1 MDPLTIAGL
10 GATGIG
16 FIGSLFGDSR
26 EERVERFYNNLRA
39 QAQRDLDEFER
50 RGRAS
55 GRSRRRTQ
63 RAGSINQIRTNIAR
77 GGLAN
82 TTFGRGEVNK
92 AINQA
97 NIVSNQAE
105 NDFDLSILNRQT
117 QVNQIVPPPDL
128 NVDPFGFQSLFQGGL
143 SLLGSNL
150 TNASRRAS
158 SRNNNSSNNFQFGRS
173 RNTSSRGVIP
183 NPI

>member
-10 GATGIG
+10 ASTGIG

-26 EERVERFYNNLRA
+26 EERVERFYNNLRV
-39 QAQRDLDEFER
+39 QAQKDLNEFER

-55 GRSRRRTQ
+55 NRSRRRTQ
-63 RAGSINQIRTNIAR
+63 RSGSINQLRTDIAR
-77 GGLAN
+77 RGLAG

-92 AINQA
+92 AINRA
-97 NIVSNQAE
+97 NVVSNQAE
-105 NDFDLSILNRQT
+105 NDFDLGILERQS

-143 SLLGSNL
+143 SLLSSSLVNSQRQAQA
-150 TNASRRAS
+150 NNRRTA
-158 SRNNNSSNNFQFGRS
+158 
-173 RNTSSRGVIP
+173 
-183 NPI
+183 